1 MTLHWELAF
10 DNPPLFFSFAVYL
23 QKCYFIEKEGSLACL
38 ICLILFMS
46 SANMACQIII
56 IKKYLSG

>member
-23 QKCYFIEKEGSLACL
+23 QKCYFIEKERVARLP
-38 ICLILFMS
+38 
-46 SANMACQIII
+46 N
-56 IKKYLSG
+56 LSHTIHVFC